1 MTDIAEVL
9 RGLPYFSDLPQLLL
23 ERVCRESERINVPT
37 DQVIIEEGSLSED
50 MYVVV
55 SGELRVSKRGQ
66 GRDVVLATL
75 GPGEVVGE
83 IALLDNAPRTASVT
97 AATDATLI
105 RIPADAFE
113 ALIGDSRVV
122 RRMFRTVTSRLR
134 GIEETLRHE
143 ERMAALGRMAAQLM
157 HELNNPAA
165 AVSRAMAR
173 SQDLYQALGDAAVKL
188 ASSGELANREIPS
201 AQKRHDLDPLTRSE
215 LEDEMATWLRD
226 LEVEDAWE
234 LAPALVA
241 DGFSVESLEETT
253 EGLSTETKALFAR
266 WLGLRCLASQILD
279 EARIAVGRI
288 SELVRVVKNY
298 SYLDQAPIQEIHPA
312 EGISDTLILLK
323 HKLRGIE
330 TVLDIEP
337 DLPNI
342 EASGRDLNQVWTNLL
357 DNAADAMD
365 GQGTLTIRATQDEGQ
380 VVITISD
387 TGGGIDAEVRDRI
400 FDPFFTT
407 KEPGKGTGLGLH
419 TVHTIVTRSGGEI
432 AVDSDGTGTTFTL
445 RFPAASG
452 KLMDAEMAP
461 ST

>member
-1 MTDIAEVL
+1 LTDIAEVL

-23 ERVCRESERINVPT
+23 ERVCRESEKITVPPET
-37 DQVIIEEGSLSED
+37 QIIEEGSLSED
-50 MYVVV
+50 MFVVV
-55 SGELRVSKRGQ
+55 EGELRVSKRGSD
-66 GRDVVLATL
+66 REVVLASL

-97 AATDATLI
+97 TAIESTLI

-134 GIEETLRHE
+134 GIEDTLRHD
-143 ERMAALGRMAAQLM
+143 ERMSALGRMAAQLM

-173 SQDLYQALGDAAVKL
+173 SQEIYQALGDAAVKL
-188 ASSGELANREIPS
+188 AGSGELVDREIP
-201 AQKRHDLDPLTRSE
+201 AAVKRDDLDPITRSE
-215 LEDEMATWLRD
+215 LEEEMASWLIGIG
-226 LEVEDAWE
+226 VEDAWD

-241 DGFSVESLEETT
+241 DGFSVESLEEVS
-253 EGLSTETKALFAR
+253 EGFTPETKAVFAR

-298 SYLDQAPIQEIHPA
+298 SYLDQAPIQEIHPT

-323 HKLRGIE
+323 YKLRGIG
-330 TVLDIEP
+330 TVFDVEP
-337 DLPNI
+337 GLPHI

-357 DNAADAMD
+357 DNAADAMNGD
-365 GQGTLTIRATQDEGQ
+365 GTLTIRATFEDGN
-380 VVITISD
+380 VVIRISD
-387 TGGGIDAEVRDRI
+387 TGPGIDADVRDRI

-419 TVHTIVTRSGGEI
+419 TVHTIVTRSGGDI
-432 AVDSDGTGTTFTL
+432 SVDSDSTGTTFTL
-445 RFPAASG
+445 KFPPSTLTVRDG
-452 KLMDAEMAP
+452 EMAP